1 MNILASMLIL
11 LKILGLAILIVTA
24 AGILIII
31 VACIIAVLREFG
43 KK

>member
-1 MNILASMLIL
+1 MDIIASMWIL
-11 LKILGLAILIVTA
+11 LKILGMTILITVAVAILI
-24 AGILIII
+24 LI